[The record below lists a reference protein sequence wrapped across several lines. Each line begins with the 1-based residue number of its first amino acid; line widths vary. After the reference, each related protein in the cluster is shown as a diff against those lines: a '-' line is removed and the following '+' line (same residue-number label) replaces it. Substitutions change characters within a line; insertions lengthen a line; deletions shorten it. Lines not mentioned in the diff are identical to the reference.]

1 MSKFTDQLERRY
13 THQQLFEIA
22 TQDIL
27 HLDAAQGWIGLNLY
41 QEAQAELA
49 KASPF
54 AKMLVEYMEIQ
65 SVIHAANHQWRKSLE
80 YAEAMII
87 EEPDNEF
94 GYQFRADA
102 IRHLKGA
109 AVAYENLAGV
119 IGKFPASPLVKYNL
133 GCYACVGGK
142 LFSARRLLVQTF
154 RLAQVTDN
162 VIFFRN
168 LAQTDE
174 DLRPLW
180 PEISRIKEIASRLN
194 RTRMKIITADSHA
207 CG

>member
-1 MSKFTDQLERRY
+1 MSRFTDQFERRY
-13 THQQLFEIA
+13 SYKQLFEVA

-27 HLDAAQGWIGLNLY
+27 HLDAAHGWVGLNLY

-54 AKMLVEYMEIQ
+54 AKSLVEYMEIQ
-65 SVIHAANHQWRKSLE
+65 SLIHAANHQWRESLE

-119 IGKFPASPLVKYNL
+119 IGRFPASPLVKYNL

-142 LFSARRLLVQTF
+142 LFSARKLLIQMF
-154 RLAQVTDN
+154 QLAEKTDDG
-162 VIFFRN
+162 ILFRN

-174 DLRPLW
+174 DLKLLW
-180 PEISRIKEIASRLN
+180 RELPRIKEIASRLN
-194 RTRMKIITADSHA
+194 RTKILNFIQ
-207 CG
+207 